1 MLGKLLSGW
10 GHEVLIAHD
19 GPSGLAL
26 ARTHPLDA
34 IVMDIGMPGMSGYDV
49 ARLIRAEPRLA
60 GVQLVALSGWGQREA
75 LSTAAEA
82 GFDHHLVKPPD
93 LTALRDILGIA
104 AARPP
109 GSGI

>member
-1 MLGKLLSGW
+1 
-10 GHEVLIAHD
+10 
-19 GPSGLAL
+19 
-26 ARTHPLDA
+26 
-34 IVMDIGMPGMSGYDV
+34 
-49 ARLIRAEPRLA
+49 LIRAEPRLA